1 MWSQRIKTLLFPVGG
16 IDLDPATPE
25 GNVRIEGEVQP
36 TLAFLV
42 AKAPDG
48 TVFLEGTASGE
59 LKTAPTGSGL
69 EFVEVSS
76 GIATDTL
83 TDLALSDSFT
93 LIILKVKNNSLSFTF
108 ETSPGTYSS
117 AIELRPGDYV
127 RDISAND
134 VQVANHFAGLPS
146 TYEVEAYR

>member
-48 TVFLEGTASGE
+48 TVFLEGTSSGE

-69 EFVEVSS
+69 GLVEVSS
-76 GIATDTL
+76 GLATDSL
-83 TDLALSDSFT
+83 TDVALAESFT
-93 LIILKVKNNSLSFTF
+93 FIVFKVKNNPLSITF

-117 AIELRPGDYV
+117 PIELDVGSHM
-127 RDISAND
+127 RDMSAND
-134 VQVANHFAGLPS
+134 IQVANHWSGLPS